1 MLCQHRFSNIPK
13 LKGECMSRKHAV
25 VQKSLAIA
33 RSRLIEMPK
42 PLEQLSESEIERKK
56 CITVVLTHVLNYLT
70 CEFVNGG
77 FEWLLPVIFSKSTDP
92 LWPDPGA
99 SLEKRIEVEIYG
111 KTVRTTLSM
120 IVHKMVAC
128 SLAHAKFF
136 ILSPNVRIER
146 MERAKS
152 GIHAYEFTQLDFEV
166 RNATSK
172 EIRGLVE
179 EIICELISSSKKHMR
194 EELTYLG
201 KYYSLKV
208 PEIPFKVYDTEKLEN
223 KHGSNWET
231 RLMREIYDP
240 VWVTNIPREFYD
252 FEDFEEGMWDNYDLL
267 LPKYGEVLSGARREW
282 EYSKI
287 ARKMERDNVKKENYE
302 VLLKLAKEGRL
313 KPSAG
318 AGIGIERLVSWIV
331 GAKHI
336 GETQPFPKIPG
347 IVYDL

>member
-1 MLCQHRFSNIPK
+1 
-13 LKGECMSRKHAV
+13 MSRKHTV
-25 VQKSLAIA
+25 VQKSLAIVG
-33 RSRLIEMPK
+33 RRLIEAPK
-42 PLEQLSESEIERKK
+42 PLQKLSQIEIKRKL
-56 CITVVLTHVLNYLT
+56 CISRVMTHVLEYLT
-70 CEFVNGG
+70 CKFVDSG

-99 SLEKRIEVEIYG
+99 SVEKRIEVEIYG

-120 IVHKMVAC
+120 IVHKLVAC
-128 SLAHAKFF
+128 SLVQAKLFT
-136 ILSPNVRIER
+136 LSPNVRIER
-146 MERAKS
+146 MERANS

-172 EIRGLVE
+172 EVRSFVE
-179 EIICELISSSKKHMR
+179 EIICGLISSLKRHMR
-194 EELTYLG
+194 EELMYLG
-201 KYYSLKV
+201 SYYSLKV
-208 PEIPFKVYDTEKLEN
+208 PQKPFRVYDRKERE
-223 KHGSNWET
+223 HRYGRNWET
-231 RLMREIYDP
+231 QLIPETHEPI
-240 VWVTNIPREFYD
+240 WVTNIPREFYD
-252 FEDFEEGMWDNYDLL
+252 FEDFEKGKWDNYDLL

-282 EYSKI
+282 EHGKM
-287 ARKMERDNVKKENYE
+287 ARKMERDGVKKENYE

-336 GETQPFPKIPG
+336 GETQLFPKIPG